1 TYLPLTHLPTT
12 HNGKTDRNALPP
24 PHTLTPLPNDRAAA
38 EKSAAEPAGEADPV
52 RRTLAG
58 IWGRVL
64 GLASVGAEDDVFELG
79 AHSFAIAK
87 VKARV
92 AVALRI
98 DLPPRVFFTARTV
111 AEQAAVLL
119 EKASSPEAVL
129 RRAEAVAALPEMS
142 DHEWAAAVAG
152 LTDGED

>member
-24 PHTLTPLPNDRAAA
+24 PHTLTPLPNDQAAVR
-38 EKSAAEPAGEADPV
+38 EVAGETDPV
-52 RRTLAG
+52 RRTLAD

-111 AEQAAVLL
+111 AKQAAVLL

>member
-1 TYLPLTHLPTT
+1 PHLPTT

-24 PHTLTPLPNDRAAA
+24 PHTLTPLPTNDTTNDTTA
-38 EKSAAEPAGEADPV
+38 EQ
-52 RRTLAG
+52 RTSPLHDTLTG

-152 LTDGED
+152 LTDGEN